1 MFYGKTSYSY
11 TSTSNVV
18 LSQKATRFWIP
29 FDVKLFESKTSII
42 KRYEKKPDEYSC
54 LALTPKEYLGKY
66 CRVNPRQYTLYKR
79 IFDKHKNIEA
89 ELNIEALADA
99 LFDVYMGTMDNR
111 LIRQV
116 IILLDL
122 SSNEKITLN
131 QFIGIAAFSER
142 YCFKIFRQ
150 FDDIDSQ
157 LQKDILEILDFSSL
171 KWKLFGIN
179 ISPTLREILKLI

>member
-11 TSTSNVV
+11 TSTSSVV

-29 FDVKLFESKTSII
+29 FDVKLFET
-42 KRYEKKPDEYSC
+42 
-54 LALTPKEYLGKY
+54 LTPKEYLGKY
-66 CRVNPRQYTLYKR
+66 CRVNPRHYTLYKR